1 MSITL
6 HEVLQSEKDV
16 LRNFYSLYLH
26 DLSKFTSTLEISEE
40 GYFEFDGFEKF
51 WEVEGIV
58 PYFIKLEERIIGF
71 ILLLERPFLKAL
83 NDFGINDIFILNKY
97 KGKGLGR
104 EAVKQL
110 FKEKPGKY
118 FVMELIDNQPAVSFW
133 KKLYSEL
140 DIQYEEKEDHID
152 DEPCLIQTFVV

>member
-6 HEVLQSEKDV
+6 HEVLQSEKDI

-71 ILLLERPFLKAL
+71 ILLLERPFLKAM
-83 NDFGINDIFILNKY
+83 NDYGINDIFILNKY

-110 FKEKPGKY
+110 FEEKPGKY